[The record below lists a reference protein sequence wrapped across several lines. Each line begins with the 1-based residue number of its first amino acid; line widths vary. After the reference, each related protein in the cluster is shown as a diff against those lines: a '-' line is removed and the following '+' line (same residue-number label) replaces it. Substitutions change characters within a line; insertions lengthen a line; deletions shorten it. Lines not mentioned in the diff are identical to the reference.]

1 MPELS
6 TAPKLSALYLKAV
19 ATGPARR
26 GDGLPDTEYLRRDI
40 EIDRDQLA
48 EYNRV
53 CGFGLRDE
61 LPITYPH
68 VLSFPLS
75 VRLMTDPGFP
85 FPLVGLVHVAN
96 TIRQECPLL
105 VTDVLTQRVRVADL
119 RPHPKGRQFDVITE
133 TSAGG
138 AVVWRETS
146 TYLRRGGAPEQAE
159 RGEAQARD
167 AAGEPARQP
176 GEATPERDEASG
188 QPAAAAELG
197 ATGEPTATWRV
208 PGDTGRRY
216 AAVSGDRNPIHLH
229 PLTAKAFGFPRAIA
243 HGMWSKAR
251 CLAAFAERL
260 PDAYSVDVEF
270 RKPLLLPSTAD
281 FTMSRQDTGWNF
293 ALHARS
299 GKPHLLGEVR

>member
-19 ATGPARR
+19 ATGPTRR
-26 GDGLPDTEYLRRDI
+26 GDSLPDTEYLRRDI
-40 EIDRDQLA
+40 EIDRDRLA
-48 EYNRV
+48 EYDRV

-96 TIRQECPLL
+96 TIRQERPLL

-133 TSAGG
+133 TSAGDE
-138 AVVWRETS
+138 VVWREVS
-146 TYLRRGGAPEQAE
+146 TYLRRGGAPEHGEAAE
-159 RGEAQARD
+159 RPAAPEP
-167 AAGEPARQP
+167 AGEPM
-176 GEATPERDEASG
+176 
-188 QPAAAAELG
+188 
-197 ATGEPTATWRV
+197 ATWRV
-208 PGDTGRRY
+208 AGDTGRRY
-216 AAVSGDRNPIHLH
+216 ATVSGDRNPIHLH

-270 RKPLLLPSTAD
+270 RKPLLLPSTVD
-281 FTMSRQDTGWNF
+281 FTLSRPDEGWNF

-299 GKPHLLGEVR
+299 GKPHLLGSVRG

>member
-6 TAPKLSALYLKAV
+6 TAPKLSSLYLKAV
-19 ATGPARR
+19 ATGPSRR
-26 GDGLPDTEYLRRDI
+26 GDRLPDTEYLRRDI

-48 EYNRV
+48 EYNHV

-75 VRLMTDPGFP
+75 VQLMTDPGFP
-85 FPLVGLVHVAN
+85 YPLVGLVHVAN
-96 TIRQECPLL
+96 RIRQERPLL
-105 VTDVLTQRVRVADL
+105 ATEPLTQRVGVADL

-133 TSAGG
+133 TAAGG
-138 AVVWRETS
+138 EVVWREIS
-146 TYLRRGGAPEQAE
+146 TYLRRGAAAGEQ
-159 RGEAQARD
+159 RGEAS
-167 AAGEPARQP
+167 EPP
-176 GEATPERDEASG
+176 G
-188 QPAAAAELG
+188 LG
-197 ATGEPTATWRV
+197 AAWEPTATWRV
-208 PGDTGRRY
+208 PGGTGRRY

-229 PLTAKAFGFPRAIA
+229 PLAAKAFGFPRAIA

-260 PDAYSVDVEF
+260 PDAYEVDVEF
-270 RKPLLLPSTAD
+270 RTPLLLPSTVD
-281 FTMSRQDTGWNF
+281 FTMRRQDSGWGF

-299 GKPHLLGEVR
+299 GKPHLLGSVR

>member
-19 ATGPARR
+19 ATGPTRR

-40 EIDRDQLA
+40 EIDRDLLA

-96 TIRQECPLL
+96 TIRQERPLL

-138 AVVWRETS
+138 ELVWREVS

-159 RGEAQARD
+159 QAERGEARL
-167 AAGEPARQP
+167 P
-176 GEATPERDEASG
+176 GV
-188 QPAAAAELG
+188 
-197 ATGEPTATWRV
+197 TGEPTATWRV

-229 PLTAKAFGFPRAIA
+229 PLAAKAFGFRRAIA

-270 RKPLLLPSTAD
+270 RKPLLLPSTVD
-281 FTMSRQDTGWNF
+281 FTMSGQDTGWDF

-299 GKPHLLGEVR
+299 GKPHLLGSVRR